1 MRNKEAGGKSHN
13 QEIIQIYPE
22 MTKRIVEK
30 YIKIAIINMV
40 FIHKHNEE
48 WNRRYEKE
56 KIGSSREKK
65 ITVPERKILLVEIKC
80 KLALSGEKDG
90 ELENIVNV

>member
-65 ITVPERKILLVEIKC
+65 LQYLKGKFY
-80 KLALSGEKDG
+80 
-90 ELENIVNV
+90 